1 MVVNK
6 KYFLQTL
13 KNINKIVKKWKRPV
27 IVGKYI
33 NVEKKKIIVYKIV
46 LEKK

>member
-6 KYFLQTL
+6 KSFLQIQ
-13 KNINKIVKKWKRPV
+13 KNINKIVKKWKRLV
-27 IVGKYI
+27 IVEKYI
-33 NVEKKKIIVYKIV
+33 DVEKKRIIVYKIV